1 MKQIE
6 QIAKIVNSGF
16 RVAVIESARRDT
28 IVDLFEQYGDYYDQ
42 GVYVWEK
49 GIGLQ
54 RLGLQSV
61 TIPSTRS
68 LKDALRFIGSSIH
81 FGVYLIK
88 DFPERRSHRVNVLL
102 RKIVESARPGAG
114 FVALLAPKIVL
125 EPRIEPRVLTVAC
138 GVDSQPA
145 ATVPEQA
152 VA

>member
-6 QIAKIVNSGF
+6 QIANIVNSGF

-28 IVDLFEQYGDYYDQ
+28 IVDLFEQYGDYYGQ

-54 RLGLQSV
+54 RLGLESV
-61 TIPSTRS
+61 TIAGTRS
-68 LKDALRFIGSSIH
+68 LKDALKFISTSIH
-81 FGVYLIK
+81 FGIYLIR

-102 RKIVESARPGAG
+102 RQIAESERAGAG
-114 FVALLAPKIVL
+114 LVALLAPRVVL
-125 EPRIEPRVLTVAC
+125 EPRLEPKVLTVAC
-138 GVDSQPA
+138 GEQTQPA
-145 ATVPEQA
+145 PVPQQA